1 MCDNSGDNGLAHRE
15 LLCPKDV
22 SHLTKVGVCVIP
34 ILGVDPQAWS
44 QSAMGCVVL
53 ISTGPSP
60 WSPLWTTKW
69 YTELSAVSLPESIL
83 FWPPSTT
90 GTQSLEEHGCSCHCR
105 KPHLNP
111 PWVAHTSNLKCF
123 VGSITCSDWA
133 SCTTCLEAQNACST
147 ASDQSQVTLLFIN
160 EYNGCTSWTTLGE
173 VWTSSH
179 SQRGHLVGNIV
190 SQSLPSG
197 VLATPVGHA
206 LRTPSQLPSQ
216 HVLGDGIPPQRSE
229 TQDLARCLSL
239 KYILELGTRAQCT
252 HAQEAT

>member
-1 MCDNSGDNGLAHRE
+1 MAPYGPISIPSLGIYQGLPLLKGEGSGTVVLSPYNIHVSAVHVTSPKMCDNSGDNGLAHRE

-53 ISTGPSP
+53 TSTGPSP
-60 WSPLWTTKW
+60 SSPLWTTKW

-123 VGSITCSDWA
+123 VGSITCSD
-133 SCTTCLEAQNACST
+133 
-147 ASDQSQVTLLFIN
+147 
-160 EYNGCTSWTTLGE
+160 
-173 VWTSSH
+173 
-179 SQRGHLVGNIV
+179 
-190 SQSLPSG
+190 
-197 VLATPVGHA
+197 
-206 LRTPSQLPSQ
+206 
-216 HVLGDGIPPQRSE
+216 
-229 TQDLARCLSL
+229 
-239 KYILELGTRAQCT
+239 
-252 HAQEAT
+252 